1 MPTVTIRM
9 EYYHDVDP
17 ANPTAYER
25 FLYRMAMFDKE
36 AHQWPVV
43 VVESGTFMELAARKR
58 EEKVINPMEKFGK
71 GTDTRQW
78 FSGSTDALEEMLIM
92 RLGSLPMNVIVVT
105 HIDERRNEISGEIL
119 RGPFAPGRLSKR
131 GLLCAAYQEQY
142 HTFAGRGED
151 GKRFY
156 ALQTVNDGMWA
167 ATTQIEA
174 PDPCFPTYD
183 AIFQNRPDMKGKP
196 IHVLVYGDTGT
207 GKSTFAS
214 TFRACGNMLV
224 WCFDPYGKDLPYHK
238 GGEVGE
244 LQSYEIAGYQGSVVI
259 PYRDV
264 TFQQEEA

>member
-1 MPTVTIRM
+1 MPTITI

-17 ANPTAYER
+17 NQPRAYEK
-25 FLYRMAMFDKE
+25 FLYRMGQFTGEEGYAVG
-36 AHQWPVV
+36 VV
-43 VVESGTFMELAARKR
+43 DSATFMELAARKR
-58 EEKVINPMEKFGK
+58 EEKIINPMEKFGK

-92 RLGSLPMNVIVVT
+92 RLGGLAMNVVVIS
-105 HIDERRNEISGEIL
+105 HIDERRNEVSGEIL

-174 PDPCFPTYD
+174 PDPSFPTYD
-183 AIFQNRPDMKGKP
+183 GIFANRPDLKFKP
-196 IHVLVYGDTGT
+196 MHVLVYGDTGT
-207 GKSTFAS
+207 GKSTFAQ
-214 TFRACGNMLV
+214 TFIACGNMIV
-224 WCFDPYGKDLPYHK
+224 WCFDPYGKDLPYQK
-238 GGEVGE
+238 GGKVGE
-244 LQSYEIAGYQGSVVI
+244 LSYYEIAVGTGVVQI
-259 PYRDV
+259 PYRQIE
-264 TFQQEEA
+264 F